1 MYNDYAKIMSESQYK
16 TKYGEGLKILT
27 PKQMLQRLAIVLAQ
41 VKACSNSKNLLSEIR
56 QIAYSLYQS
65 KEITNI
71 NIKKDTI
78 FMNSGNSKNS
88 KPHVLIL
95 MLIDKLDLRRS
106 EKIVALSSVS
116 IYYAWKNIKKSYNNN
131 KFKIS
136 APT

>member
-78 FMNSGNSKNS
+78 FMNSGNSRNS